1 MMKEKLSDQIYKIV
15 SQKINLK
22 PIPDYADLKIIHT
35 LDGKDVG
42 SFKAFSGD
50 KLEKFSIAEFSLAP
64 GMDYINIGSK
74 PAINYNIPRLGVNY
88 MVMAEKIQF
97 DVDLYPAVD
106 LVPRQDYID
115 KYYEL
120 LTDIYLKEKNAPHFK
135 WKLSDRSWVR
145 VSTSPYFFMSDAA
158 ISHEGK
164 VQNLIHS
171 YVDLWLKIWEEEK
184 EVSQEEAKQ
193 IKVRRDWVIRM
204 MLEREPERHML
215 EKVFGND
222 LTARLAEAMV

>member
-1 MMKEKLSDQIYKIV
+1 MKEKLSDQFYKKV

-22 PIPDYADLKIIHT
+22 PLSDYSDLKTIHA
-35 LDGKDVG
+35 LDGREVG
-42 SFKAFSGD
+42 GFKAYNGD
-50 KLEKFSIAEFSLAP
+50 KLEKFSLAEFSLAP
-64 GMDYINIGSK
+64 GMNYINVGLK
-74 PAINYNIPRLGVNY
+74 PTVNYNIPRLGVNY
-88 MVMAEKIQF
+88 MVMSDKIQF

-115 KYYEL
+115 KYYER
-120 LTDIYLKEKNAPHFK
+120 LTDIYLKEKNAPYFN

-145 VSTSPYFFMSDAA
+145 ISTSPYFFMSDTA
-158 ISHEGK
+158 IANEDK

-193 IKVRRDWVIRM
+193 IEYRRSWVIKM

-215 EKVFGND
+215 EKVFGEK
-222 LTARLAEAMV
+222 LTARMADAML